1 MSNDDEFAGDIS
13 AVSYRIV
20 YQNPFNQSKPESD
33 DGFNLQRYG
42 LHRAVIDPETTF
54 GFFMD
59 QDNLVEAWAGDA
71 NSEDSQYVRDQ
82 DLIDMDLT
90 RSYTGSAEEYA
101 NETMNLAAMR
111 IVDFEVA
118 PIFDVNGV
126 AVTVSSKDNSE
137 IILPNVHDLEG
148 KDADG
153 AATVVEP
160 NSALR
165 AIRISI
171 TVINTDGDQLLRAGQ
186 GDLSDTEPGGFRDTY
201 TQTYV
206 RILPT
211 LFAP

>member
-1 MSNDDEFAGDIS
+1 
-13 AVSYRIV
+13 
-20 YQNPFNQSKPESD
+20 
-33 DGFNLQRYG
+33 
-42 LHRAVIDPETTF
+42 
-54 GFFMD
+54 
-59 QDNLVEAWAGDA
+59 
-71 NSEDSQYVRDQ
+71 
-82 DLIDMDLT
+82 
-90 RSYTGSAEEYA
+90 
-101 NETMNLAAMR
+101 MR

-118 PIFDVNGV
+118 PIFDVNGSV

-137 IILPNVHDLEG
+137 IILPNVQDLEG

-171 TVINTDGDQLLRAGQ
+171 TVINAEGDQLLRAGQ

-206 RILPT
+206 NLPT